1 MKNQLPLEKITRKVY
16 TKKES
21 QTNLEYGVSPED
33 RTITELLNNGVICL
47 NKPQGPSSHQITEY
61 AKNILEAD
69 KAGHGG
75 TLDPN
80 VTGVLPIALGKASR
94 VLRVLLLA
102 GKEYVCLMHLHKDIS
117 EDIIRKEL
125 NAYIGKITQLPP
137 VKSAVKRVHRQR
149 EIYYIDIIEIDGR
162 DVLFRVGCQAGTYI
176 RKICF
181 DFGKKLN
188 MGANM
193 QELIR
198 TKAGP
203 FNEKEIYSLQDLQ
216 EAFLLY
222 SQERKEKELRKI
234 IKPVEFAIKH
244 LPKIW
249 VHDSAVNSICH
260 GIDLSI
266 PGISKLES
274 DIKENDLIA
283 VLTLKNELVCIGNS
297 LLTSEDIIKNDKGK
311 VLKTERVFLDLDL
324 YPKWKKNTD

>member
-1 MKNQLPLEKITRKVY
+1 
-16 TKKES
+16 
-21 QTNLEYGVSPED
+21 
-33 RTITELLNNGVICL
+33 
-47 NKPQGPSSHQITEY
+47 
-61 AKNILEAD
+61 
-69 KAGHGG
+69 
-75 TLDPN
+75 
-80 VTGVLPIALGKASR
+80 
-94 VLRVLLLA
+94 
-102 GKEYVCLMHLHKDIS
+102 MHLHKDIS

-162 DVLFRVGCQAGTYI
+162 DVLFRIGCQAGTYI

-234 IKPVEFAIKH
+234 VKPVEFAVKH

-283 VLTLKNELVCIGNS
+283 VLTLKNELVCIGNAN
-297 LLTSEDIIKNDKGK
+297 LTSEEIMQKEKGNALTNMK
-311 VLKTERVFLDLDL
+311 VFMDRDV
-324 YPKWKKNTD
+324 YPYKKSRAENS